1 MMPATGIDNRPD
13 DSPIPRDTRHHPVRI
28 PERGDLIYAEIVTA
42 INVEHDSRP
51 TA

>member
-1 MMPATGIDNRPD
+1 MMPATSIDNRPD
-13 DSPIPRDTRHHPVRI
+13 GSSVPGDTRHHAEREPQ
-28 PERGDLIYAEIVTA
+28 RGDLIYAEIVTA